1 MVKLVLFLL
10 PVLLSHPV
18 HVSMS
23 SLYEDEAGEYRL
35 TVRMYTDDL
44 NLDLYRLYNAEGE
57 YNENDHMF
65 YFTGHDSVYTRY
77 INDNLAIIV
86 NDEPAGKE
94 LMEKEVLD
102 LETLFH
108 FRVNL
113 AADKIK
119 KIVIKNKILTGL
131 YPDQVNLFIF
141 KLNAN
146 EKGVKFTKETT
157 EESFVMDD

>member
-1 MVKLVLFLL
+1 
-10 PVLLSHPV
+10 
-18 HVSMS
+18 
-23 SLYEDEAGEYRL
+23 
-35 TVRMYTDDL
+35 
-44 NLDLYRLYNAEGE
+44 
-57 YNENDHMF
+57 MF

-141 KLNAN
+141 KLDDN
-146 EKGVKFTKETT
+146 EKGVKFTVDTT
-157 EESFVMDD
+157 EETFVVDD